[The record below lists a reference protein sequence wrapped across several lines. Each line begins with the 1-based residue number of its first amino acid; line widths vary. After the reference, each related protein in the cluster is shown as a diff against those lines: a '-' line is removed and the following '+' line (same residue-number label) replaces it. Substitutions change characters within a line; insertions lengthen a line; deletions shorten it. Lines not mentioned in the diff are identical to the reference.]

1 MHSPRTRTP
10 APPRT
15 TSPLPVSHCTKE
27 LLSFQTSQL
36 VAQAHSMKQP
46 ALSRKRSGIATF
58 AVTSISAEP
67 LPNQK
72 SSQEKNKNH
81 DMALKTSA
89 LNTHHTALSTI
100 IPLPPNPP
108 YLTRTHVKNSP
119 VGVIHFRARI
129 SARPDPALRAASVPK
144 GKLWSIISVS
154 SAWALVI
161 FFQAHPVHGLR
172 AGMKLFGS

>member
-15 TSPLPVSHCTKE
+15 TSPLPVSRCTREE
-27 LLSFQTSQL
+27 LLFFQTSQL

-81 DMALKTSA
+81 DTALKTSA
-89 LNTHHTALSTI
+89 LNTHHAALSTT

-144 GKLWSIISVS
+144 GKLWPIASVS
-154 SAWALVI
+154 SASGKIW
-161 FFQAHPVHGLR
+161 